1 MKLDSKVV
9 FRPRSVLVS
18 TAWRLV
24 SSFARLA
31 AGAAVVAAATATEV
45 AAQSTVSLTGRVT
58 SKGQPV
64 PDAQIAVTDRETNQ
78 VRGTRTSA
86 GGDYSVVGLQPG
98 TYEVRVQ
105 RIGFAPASQEVRLL
119 VGQRA
124 TLNFSLQEA
133 AAELSGVQVTGETR
147 ATFEAQRTDISTPV
161 VTAEIQNLP
170 LNTRN
175 TINLAAIVPGIK
187 TYAPTAGRSLPSAG
201 SLADLRFWN
210 FYLDGVEWKSMFNGN
225 LVGIP
230 QTGSPIPQEALRE
243 FRVYL
248 NPYDA
253 ELTRGGSYIISGVTQ
268 RGTNDMKGSAFLYYQ
283 NNGLRA
289 LDEFQRR
296 TRARTP
302 DTYQRTDYDRQ
313 QFGFNLRGPIVK
325 DKLFFAANYELGNT
339 NDNIE
344 VVPGRPAYNPTKW
357 DSFAGTFSAPT
368 KNHTGVLRLTSP
380 FTEKHTGDFIYAG
393 RYYDS
398 ETFFGAT
405 ESRESGLT
413 AKYNIHSLQLRDTYT
428 PTGSVVNQASVHL
441 LAWNHDEKPL
451 FPGPRRAYPSLNFGR
466 NTFPLVLRERHLRFI
481 DKLTYTLPGGKHILG
496 AGAELTHVT
505 TSSFLP
511 SNRDGFFEYL
521 ADSSTVPFR
530 ATIGVGFFNP
540 TTDQDAKAEATGW
553 VAGGYLQDEWKATN
567 DLTLTLGLRYDAEIN
582 TLANDFKDP
591 WSSDAQLVA
600 SLPGFI
606 NNGDRKNDLD
616 NIAPRI
622 AFSWDVT
629 GKDRTFLRG
638 GWGIMNGRFPST
650 NAFAEVQAAGWRSY
664 TIQNPGNATAEQ
676 LRQQVINGGIVLR
689 PNITLV
695 ANDIKQPKTIQAS
708 IGLGQ
713 VINDELV
720 LNLDFVDQ
728 QGRDLYVNYNANPL
742 LPASGGQAA
751 RRKINPNFGNVTIWD
766 DFGEASFRAF
776 TAGLTW
782 DRSANPLRPTRASVA
797 YTLGFY
803 EAQFE
808 GLGGY
813 ADPSQFT
820 MQETSGDERHRIVLS
835 GIYPLPFGF
844 QFSGVGIF
852 ASSRPFAVTDGRDVN
867 LSGLTTDDWPNG
879 ERTQVTDGGWDDMY
893 KTVDFRLARNFTI
906 GGTRAQLSA
915 EVFNLFNWVNW
926 SGYNGTLNDQAG
938 NRRAD
943 FGLPSGALAP
953 RQAQVGIRYDF

>member
-1 MKLDSKVV
+1 M
-9 FRPRSVLVS
+9 P
-18 TAWRLV
+18 
-24 SSFARLA
+24 
-31 AGAAVVAAATATEV
+31 AAAQT
-45 AAQSTVSLTGRVT
+45 TVTVTGRVT
-58 SKGQPV
+58 SGGRPV
-64 PDAQIAVTDRETNQ
+64 SDAQIGVTDKETNQ
-78 VRGTRTSA
+78 VRGTRTGA
-86 GGDYSVVGLQPG
+86 NGDYAVVGLQPG
-98 TYEVRVQ
+98 NYTVKVQ
-105 RIGFAPASQEVRLL
+105 RIGFSPASQDIRLL

-124 TLNFSLQEA
+124 TLDFALTEA
-133 AAELSGVQVTGETR
+133 AAALTGVTVSAEPR
-147 ATFEAQRTDISTPV
+147 ATFEAQRTDISAPV

-175 TINLAAIVPGIK
+175 TLNLAAIVPGIK

-201 SLADLRFWN
+201 SLADLRFYN

-268 RGTNDMKGSAFLYYQ
+268 RGTNEMKGSAFLYFQ
-283 NNGLRA
+283 NNDLRA

-296 TRARTP
+296 SRTAAPTTYKRA
-302 DTYQRTDYDRQ
+302 DYDRQ

-325 DKLFFAANYELGNT
+325 DKLFFAGSYELGNT
-339 NDNIE
+339 NDAIA
-344 VVPGRPAYNPTKW
+344 VVPGRPAFNPGKW
-357 DSFAGTFSAPT
+357 DSYAGDFSAPT

-380 FTEKHTGDFIYAG
+380 WSNKHTGDMIYAG

-398 ETFFGAT
+398 ETFFGAL
-405 ESRESGLT
+405 ESHDAGLT
-413 AKYNIHSLQLRDTYT
+413 AKYSIHSIQLRDTYA
-428 PTGSVVNQASVHL
+428 PTGSLVNQASVHL

-451 FPGPRRAYPSLNFGR
+451 VPGARRLYPGIATGR

-481 DKLTYTLPGGKHILG
+481 DKLTYTVPGGKHVLG
-496 AGAELTHVT
+496 GGVELTHVN

-521 ADSSTVPFR
+521 TDTSSNPFR

-540 TTDQDAKAEATGW
+540 NSDQDAKAEATGW
-553 VAGGYLQDEWKATN
+553 VAGGYVQDEWRATE
-567 DLTLTLGLRYDAEIN
+567 DLTFTLGLRYDAEIN

-591 WSSDAQLVA
+591 WASDAALKA

-606 NNGDRKNDLD
+606 NEGNRKNDLN

-622 AFSWDVT
+622 AFSWDMT
-629 GKDRTFLRG
+629 GKDKTFLRG

-650 NAFAEVQAAGWRSY
+650 FAFSEVQAAGWRSY
-664 TIQNPGNATAEQ
+664 TIQNPGAATAEQ

-695 ANDIKQPKTIQAS
+695 ATDIKQPYTVQTS
-708 IGLGQ
+708 VGLGQ
-713 VINDELV
+713 VIGEDLV
-720 LNLDFVDQ
+720 VNLDFVDQ

-751 RRKINPNFGNVTIWD
+751 RRKINPNFGNVTVWD
-766 DFGEASFRAF
+766 DFGKASFRAF

-782 DRSANPLRPTRASVA
+782 ERSANPLKPKRANVA

-803 EAQFE
+803 KSQFE
-808 GLGGY
+808 GAGGGY

-820 MQETSGDERHRIVLS
+820 MQNTSGDERHRIVLS
-835 GIYPLPFGF
+835 GIYPLPLGF
-844 QFSGVGIF
+844 QFSGIGIV
-852 ASSRPFAVTDGRDVN
+852 ASSHPFAVTDGRDVN

-879 ERTQVTDGGWDDMY
+879 QRTQETDGGWDDMY
-893 KTVDFRLARNFTI
+893 KTIDFRLARNFTI

-915 EVFNLFNWVNW
+915 EVFNLFNWTNW
-926 SGYNGTLNDQAG
+926 AGYDGTLNDQAG
-938 NRRAD
+938 NRRAN
-943 FGLPSGALAP
+943 FGLPNGALAP

>member
-1 MKLDSKVV
+1 MEVRVQL
-9 FRPRSVLVS
+9 RRVLLGAGV
-18 TAWRLV
+18 
-24 SSFARLA
+24 LA
-31 AGAAVVAAATATEV
+31 LWAMPAAAQT
-45 AAQSTVSLTGRVT
+45 TVTLTGRVT
-58 SKGQPV
+58 SQGRPV
-64 PDAQIAVTDRETNQ
+64 GDAQIGVTDKETNQ
-78 VRGTRTSA
+78 VRGTRTGA
-86 GGDYSVVGLQPG
+86 NGDYAVVGLQPG
-98 TYEVRVQ
+98 NYTVKVQ
-105 RIGFAPASQEVRLL
+105 RIGFSPASQDIRLL

-124 TLNFSLQEA
+124 SLDFTLQEA
-133 AAELSGVQVTGETR
+133 AAALSGVQVTAEPR
-147 ATFEAQRTDISTPV
+147 ATFEAQRTDISAPV

-175 TINLAAIVPGIK
+175 TLNLAAIVPGIK

-201 SLADLRFWN
+201 SLADLRFYN

-243 FRVYL
+243 FRVHL

-268 RGTNDMKGSAFLYYQ
+268 RGTNEMKGSAFLYFQ
-283 NNGLRA
+283 NNDLRA

-296 TRARTP
+296 SRTAAPTTYKRA
-302 DTYQRTDYDRQ
+302 DYDRQ

-325 DKLFFAANYELGNT
+325 DKLFFAGSYELGNT
-339 NDNIE
+339 NDNIS
-344 VVPGRPAYNPTKW
+344 VVPGRPAFNPGKW
-357 DSFAGTFSAPT
+357 DTYAGDFSAPT

-380 FTEKHTGDFIYAG
+380 WSDKHTGDMIYAG

-398 ETFFGAT
+398 ETFFGAL
-405 ESRESGLT
+405 ESHDAGLT
-413 AKYNIHSLQLRDTYT
+413 AKYSIHSIQLRDTYA
-428 PTGSVVNQASVHL
+428 PTGSLVNQASVHL

-451 FPGPRRAYPSLNFGR
+451 VPGPRRLYPGIAFGR

-481 DKLTYTLPGGKHILG
+481 DKLTYTVPGGKHIVG
-496 AGAELTHVT
+496 GGVELTHVN

-521 ADSSTVPFR
+521 TDTSSNPFR

-540 TTDQDAKAEATGW
+540 NSDKDAKAEATGW
-553 VAGGYLQDEWKATN
+553 VAGGYVQDEWRATE
-567 DLTLTLGLRYDAEIN
+567 DLTFTLGLRYDAEIN

-591 WSSDAQLVA
+591 WASDAALKA

-606 NNGDRKNDLD
+606 NEGNRKNDLN

-650 NAFAEVQAAGWRSY
+650 NAFSEVQAAGWRSY

-695 ANDIKQPKTIQAS
+695 ATDIKQPQTIQTS
-708 IGLGQ
+708 IGVGQ
-713 VINDELV
+713 IIGEDLV

-751 RRKINPNFGNVTIWD
+751 RRKINPNFGNVTVWD
-766 DFGEASFRAF
+766 DFGKASFRAF

-782 DRSANPLRPTRASVA
+782 ERSANPLKPKRANVA

-803 EAQFE
+803 KAQFE

-820 MQETSGDERHRIVLS
+820 MQETSGDERHRVVLS
-835 GIYPLPFGF
+835 GIYPLPLGF
-844 QFSGVGIF
+844 QFSGIGIF
-852 ASSRPFAVTDGRDVN
+852 ASSHPFAVTDGRDVN

-879 ERTQVTDGGWDDMY
+879 RRTQETDGGWDDMY
-893 KTVDFRLARNFTI
+893 KTIDFRLARNFTI

-915 EVFNLFNWVNW
+915 EVFNLFNWTNW
-926 SGYNGTLNDQAG
+926 AGYDGTLNDQAG
-938 NRRAD
+938 NRRAN
-943 FGLPSGALAP
+943 FGLPNGALAP

>member
-1 MKLDSKVV
+1 MQL
-9 FRPRSVLVS
+9 RRVLLG
-18 TAWRLV
+18 AG
-24 SSFARLA
+24 FLA
-31 AGAAVVAAATATEV
+31 LCALPAAAQTAVT
-45 AAQSTVSLTGRVT
+45 LTGRVT
-58 SKGQPV
+58 SDGRPV
-64 PDAQIAVTDRETNQ
+64 SDAQIAVTDKETNQ
-78 VRGTRTSA
+78 ARGTRTSTN
-86 GGDYSVVGLQPG
+86 GDYTIVGLQPG
-98 TYEVRVQ
+98 NYTVRVQ
-105 RIGFAPASQEVRLL
+105 RIGFSPASQDIRLL

-124 TLNFSLQEA
+124 SLDFALTEA
-133 AAELSGVQVTGETR
+133 AAALTGVQVSAEPR
-147 ATFEAQRTDISTPV
+147 ATFEAQRTDISAPV

-175 TINLAAIVPGIK
+175 TLNLAAIVPGIK

-201 SLADLRFWN
+201 SLADLRFYN

-268 RGTNDMKGSAFLYYQ
+268 RGTNEMKGSAFLYFQ
-283 NNGLRA
+283 NNDLRA
-289 LDEFQRR
+289 LDQFQVDSR
-296 TRARTP
+296 TRNPSTFKRA
-302 DTYQRTDYDRQ
+302 DYDRQ

-325 DKLFFAANYELGNT
+325 DKLFFATSYELGNT
-339 NDNIE
+339 NDNIA
-344 VVPGRPAYNPTKW
+344 VVPGRPAFNPGIW
-357 DSFAGTFSAPT
+357 DAEAGTFSAPT

-380 FTEKHTGDFIYAG
+380 FTDKHTGDLIYAG

-405 ESRESGLT
+405 ESHASGLT
-413 AKYNIHSLQLRDTYT
+413 AKYSIHSIQLRDTYT
-428 PTGSVVNQASVHL
+428 PTGSLVNQASIHL

-451 FPGPRRAYPSLNFGR
+451 VPGPRRLYPSIAFGR

-481 DKLTYTLPGGKHILG
+481 DKLTYTLPGGKHVLG
-496 AGAELTHVT
+496 GGVELTHVN

-521 ADSSTVPFR
+521 ADTSSLPFR

-540 TTDQDAKAEATGW
+540 NSDQDAKAEATGW
-553 VAGGYLQDEWKATN
+553 VAGGYLQDEWRATE
-567 DLTLTLGLRYDAEIN
+567 DLTFTLGLRYDAEIN

-591 WSSDAQLVA
+591 WASDAALKA

-606 NNGDRKNDLD
+606 NEGNRKNDL
-616 NIAPRI
+616 NNLAPRI
-622 AFSWDVT
+622 SFSWDMT
-629 GKDRTFLRG
+629 GKDKTFLRG

-650 NAFAEVQAAGWRSY
+650 NVFSEVQAAAWRSY

-695 ANDIKQPKTIQAS
+695 ATDIKQPQTIQAS

-713 VINDELV
+713 VINDDLV
-720 LNLDFVDQ
+720 LNLDYVDQ

-742 LPASGGQAA
+742 LPASGGQPA
-751 RRKINPNFGNVTIWD
+751 RRKINPNFGNVTVWD
-766 DFGEASFRAF
+766 DFGKASFRAF

-782 DRSANPLRPTRASVA
+782 ERSADPLKPKRANVA

-803 EAQFE
+803 KAQFE

-813 ADPSQFT
+813 ADPSQFV
-820 MQETSGDERHRIVLS
+820 MQPTSGDERHRVVFS
-835 GIYPLPFGF
+835 GIYPLPYGF
-844 QFSGVGIF
+844 QFSGIGIF
-852 ASSRPFAVTDGRDVN
+852 ASPHPFAVTDGRDVN
-867 LSGLTTDDWPNG
+867 QSGLTTDDWPNG
-879 ERTQVTDGGWDDMY
+879 KRVQDPDGGWDDMY
-893 KTVDFRLARNFTI
+893 KTIDFRLARNFTI

-915 EVFNLFNWVNW
+915 EVFNLFNWTNW

-938 NRRAD
+938 NRLAN

>member
-1 MKLDSKVV
+1 VKLDTVLL
-9 FRPRSVLVS
+9 RPWAGLSAAARR
-18 TAWRLV
+18 TAASLGR
-24 SSFARLA
+24 
-31 AGAAVVAAATATEV
+31 VVAGVAVMAA
-45 AAQSTVSLTGRVT
+45 AAPLGAQTTVTLTGRVT
-58 SKGQPV
+58 SQGTAV

-78 VRGTRTSA
+78 IRGTRTSPS
-86 GGDYSVVGLQPG
+86 GDYTVVGLAPG

-105 RIGFAPASQEVRLL
+105 RVGFAPATQQVRLL

-133 AAELSGVQVTGETR
+133 AVALSGVQVTAEPR
-147 ATFEAQRTDISTPV
+147 ATFEAQRTDISAPV

-175 TINLAAIVPGIK
+175 TLNLAAIVPGIK

-201 SLADLRFWN
+201 SLADLRFYN

-243 FRVYL
+243 FRVHL

-268 RGTNDMKGSAFLYYQ
+268 RGTNEMQGSAFLYFQ
-283 NNGLRA
+283 NNDLRA

-296 TRARTP
+296 ARARDPDNYERTP
-302 DTYQRTDYDRQ
+302 YDRQ
-313 QFGFNLRGPIVK
+313 QFGFNLRGPIIR
-325 DKLFFAANYELGNT
+325 DKLFFSANYELGNT

-344 VVPGRPAYNPTKW
+344 VVPGRPAFNPGIW
-357 DSFAGTFSAPT
+357 DQYAGTFSAPT

-380 FTEKHTGDFIYAG
+380 FTEKHTGDLIYAG

-413 AKYNIHSLQLRDTYT
+413 AKYSIHSLQLRDTYT
-428 PTGSVVNQASVHL
+428 PTGSIVNQASLHL
-441 LAWNHDEKPL
+441 LAWNHNEEPL
-451 FPGPRRAYPSLNFGR
+451 FPGPRKVYPSLNFGR
-466 NTFPLVLRERHLRFI
+466 NNFPLILRERHLRAI
-481 DKLTYTLPGGKHILG
+481 DKLTYTLPGGKHIVG
-496 AGAELTHVT
+496 AGVELTHVN

-511 SNRDGFFEYL
+511 TNKDGLFEYR
-521 ADSSTVPFR
+521 ADTSALPFR
-530 ATIGVGFFNP
+530 ATIGVGFFDP
-540 TTDQDAKAEATGW
+540 LTTNDAKAKSDGW
-553 VAGGYLQDEWKATN
+553 VAGGFLQDEWRVTN
-567 DLTLTLGLRYDAEIN
+567 DFTLTLGLRYDAEIN
-582 TLANDFKDP
+582 TLANDFEDP
-591 WSSDAQLVA
+591 WASDAALVA
-600 SLPGFI
+600 ALPGFI
-606 NNGDRKNDLD
+606 NRGDRKNDLD
-616 NIAPRI
+616 NLAPRV

-629 GKDRTFLRG
+629 GRDRTFLRG

-664 TIQNPGNATAEQ
+664 EVQNPGDATADE
-676 LRQQVINGGIVLR
+676 LRQIVINGNVTLR

-695 ANDIKQPKTIQAS
+695 ATDIKTPQTLQAS
-708 IGLGQ
+708 LGLGQ
-713 VINDELV
+713 VITDELV
-720 LNLDFVDQ
+720 LNLDYVDQ
-728 QGRDLYVNYNANPL
+728 RGRDLYVNYNANPL
-742 LPASGGQAA
+742 IPSTNT
-751 RRKINPNFGNVTIWD
+751 RKINPNFGNITVWD
-766 DFGEASFRAF
+766 DFGNAKFRAV

-782 DRSANPLRPTRASVA
+782 DRSSSPLRPARANVA

-803 EAQFE
+803 EAEFE

-835 GIYPLPFGF
+835 GIAPLPWGF
-844 QFSGVGIF
+844 QFSGIGIF
-852 ASSRPFAVTDGRDVN
+852 ASSHPFAVTDGRDLN
-867 LSGLTTDDWPNG
+867 NSGLTTDDWPNG
-879 ERTQVTDGGWDDMY
+879 QRTQVTDGGWDDMY
-893 KTVDFRLARNFTI
+893 KTIDFRLSRNFTI
-906 GGTRAQLSA
+906 GTTRAQLSA

-926 SGYNGTLNDQAG
+926 SGYSGTLNDRNGSQLA
-938 NRRAD
+938 N